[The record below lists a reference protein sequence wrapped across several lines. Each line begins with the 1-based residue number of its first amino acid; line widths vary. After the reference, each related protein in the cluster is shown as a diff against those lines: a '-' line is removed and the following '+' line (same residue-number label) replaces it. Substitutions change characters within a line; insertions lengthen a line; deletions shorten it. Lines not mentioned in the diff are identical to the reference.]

1 MNVRLT
7 TALGVVLGL
16 IGLAAIVVPE
26 LTTGLPT
33 GDFVVQ
39 ILGGLLALGGLRE
52 IQRRRRTTASYAAT
66 PDTEQAVELPTPGA
80 DFDDRLARFTG
91 RTYRVSERER
101 LRDKLAEVTSAT
113 LQRRLDY
120 TEAEAEA
127 AMREGTWTDD
137 RYAAAAFANRAV
149 AVSRIEQVRELVNPG
164 SSFRRRA
171 RHVVDELHRMATGV
185 EGERDE

>member
-7 TALGVVLGL
+7 TVLGVVLGL
-16 IGLAAIVVPE
+16 VGLAAVAVPE

-39 ILGGLLALGGLRE
+39 VLGALLVLGGLRE
-52 IQRRRRTTASYAAT
+52 VQRRRRTPGSYAET

-91 RTYRVSERER
+91 RRYRISERER
-101 LRDKLAEVTSAT
+101 LRDTLAEVTRET

-120 TEAEAEA
+120 TEADAEA
-127 AMREGTWTDD
+127 AMRAGTWTDD
-137 RYAAAAFANRAV
+137 RYAAAAFASKGM
-149 AVSRIEQVRELVNPG
+149 AVSRTEQIRELVNPG
-164 SSFRRRA
+164 SSFRRRT
-171 RHVVDELHRMATGV
+171 RHVVDELYRLATGEEV
-185 EGERDE
+185 DRDE